1 MEDDQSLKKEILIK
15 LQFLIMEHIEVSIL
29 KIAYESINNNIDI
42 DKTISNLIKDMNNI
56 SYEIDSIKVSLKDVI
71 SYYLENNNINNLYD
85 YLYKNA
91 MDLITDYNSYLYNIN
106 IVYSDFIES
115 AYFDEAMYDI
125 LNDNFCSDISIDL
138 KKYKSKSKDSYLY
151 KLRNNRM
158 RKSIL
163 YYLDGIND
171 NLYNLDS
178 IDEYDDLYI
187 EKLYNKEKDKT
198 L

>member
-1 MEDDQSLKKEILIK
+1 MEDDQSLKKKILIK

>member
-106 IVYSDFIES
+106 IVYSDFI
-115 AYFDEAMYDI
+115 
-125 LNDNFCSDISIDL
+125 
-138 KKYKSKSKDSYLY
+138 
-151 KLRNNRM
+151 
-158 RKSIL
+158 
-163 YYLDGIND
+163 
-171 NLYNLDS
+171 
-178 IDEYDDLYI
+178 
-187 EKLYNKEKDKT
+187 
-198 L
+198 

>member
-71 SYYLENNNINNLYD
+71 SYYLEHNNINNLYD

>member
-1 MEDDQSLKKEILIK
+1 MEDDQSLKKKILIK

-106 IVYSDFIES
+106 IVYSDFI
-115 AYFDEAMYDI
+115 
-125 LNDNFCSDISIDL
+125 
-138 KKYKSKSKDSYLY
+138 
-151 KLRNNRM
+151 
-158 RKSIL
+158 
-163 YYLDGIND
+163 
-171 NLYNLDS
+171 
-178 IDEYDDLYI
+178 
-187 EKLYNKEKDKT
+187 
-198 L
+198 